1 MFSYDIV
8 EQVEQTNVP
17 LASFSAPWALSV
29 PIFHD
34 VAAAYF
40 AARQPGVAR
49 ALLLYATLEDDDG
62 PDRRALVCSAHF
74 VADDGK
80 GRMELRS
87 GPLLE
92 AALRARRH

>member
-17 LASFSAPWALSV
+17 LASFSAPWAVSV

-40 AARQPGVAR
+40 AARRPGVAR

-74 VADDGK
+74 IADDGT